1 MTTATLDRSATPP
14 RGSDRPRQRAPRLF
28 ALDGL
33 RLVCALAV
41 AGYHFGD
48 SWRLDG
54 VHPPA
59 YFLPDAAPVLIYGFL
74 GVEVFFLISGFV
86 IMVNGWGR
94 TVREFA
100 ASRAARLYPAFWA
113 GAMIT
118 TVVTAVLPISGGL
131 PFSRLPDAGDTVV
144 NLSMLAEPLNT
155 PLTDT
160 VYWTLWAEFRFYLI
174 VACVLAGGLTD
185 RRVRVFGT
193 VWLVAAL
200 AMPSFPGAVLN
211 EMVMAEFAPYFVAG
225 MTMFLLRRNRSDAWS
240 WVLLVA
246 CWLVSLHHVH
256 VRALDLKPGFEVA
269 VWPAL
274 VLLTLA
280 YVVLLAIALGAT
292 DRVTW
297 RWLGTAGMLSY
308 PFYLLHQRVG
318 YSLIRTIHA
327 ETQLPAPT
335 LIGGTVLVLLAVAW
349 LVHRFVERP
358 LAPVVRTLVL
368 GRRKQ
373 GVAEGVVPNMR
384 KHETKDDGR

>member
-1 MTTATLDRSATPP
+1 
-14 RGSDRPRQRAPRLF
+14 
-28 ALDGL
+28 
-33 RLVCALAV
+33 
-41 AGYHFGD
+41 
-48 SWRLDG
+48 
-54 VHPPA
+54 
-59 YFLPDAAPVLIYGFL
+59 
-74 GVEVFFLISGFV
+74 
-86 IMVNGWGR
+86 
-94 TVREFA
+94 
-100 ASRAARLYPAFWA
+100 
-113 GAMIT
+113 
-118 TVVTAVLPISGGL
+118 
-131 PFSRLPDAGDTVV
+131 
-144 NLSMLAEPLNT
+144 
-155 PLTDT
+155 
-160 VYWTLWAEFRFYLI
+160 
-174 VACVLAGGLTD
+174 
-185 RRVRVFGT
+185 
-193 VWLVAAL
+193 
-200 AMPSFPGAVLN
+200 
-211 EMVMAEFAPYFVAG
+211 